1 MKGATWDP
9 SKVSSRTRAAA
20 APWTRISLSPLPGSQ
35 VLVNDLSQS
44 MQSEFV
50 LKIACIWNYL
60 STCKSSSYQLF
71 KNRAFSI
78 HVALV
83 SVPGMAPGTMLLR
96 VCGKQRR
103 EGRREREKGGKEK
116 QKQRLSIWYI
126 MSWYY
131 YSALNTKSSGFKFQS
146 CRDCTS
152 IGTCSGS

>member
-20 APWTRISLSPLPGSQ
+20 APWTRISLSHLPGSP

-44 MQSEFV
+44 VQSESV
-50 LKIACIWNYL
+50 LKITCIWNYL
-60 STCKSSSYQLF
+60 STCKSSPCQFF
-71 KNRAFSI
+71 KNRAFPLHFS
-78 HVALV
+78 LV
-83 SVPGMAPGTMLLR
+83 SVHGMAPGTLLR
-96 VCGKQRR
+96 RLCGKQRR

-131 YSALNTKSSGFKFQS
+131 YNALKTKSSGFKFQS
-146 CRDCTS
+146 RHDCTS
-152 IGTCSGS
+152 IGGCSGS